1 MKIHQREDMQKR
13 VQAVIFCAVL
23 IWAVIN
29 VIASGAALAFQPAT
43 APSILDSYADVVIY
57 NGYAYGTS
65 ADGGEA
71 IASKASGKWQ
81 LSCAFD
87 HHLSNRE
94 LLKSCGLTIG
104 TARHMKVLRKKGMN
118 HELFVS

>member
-1 MKIHQREDMQKR
+1 MKSSSRENIKKQ

-23 IWAVIN
+23 IWAIIN
-29 VIASGAALAFQPAT
+29 MIASSAAMAFQPDT
-43 APSILDSYADVVIY
+43 APSILDSYEDVIIY

-65 ADGGEA
+65 ANGAEA
-71 IASKASGKWQ
+71 IASEANGEWK

-87 HHLSNRE
+87 HHLSNQE
-94 LLKSCGLTIG
+94 LLGPCGLSIG